1 VRELLRRLGP
11 RAGISFGLILV
22 VAAVVIV
29 ARLAGGDE
37 RPLPYRAGT
46 DATPTVVAT
55 VGDDGAV
62 APTPSAYADDAAARE
77 AASAFTT
84 AWLHRSAPAAEWLDG
99 LRPLA
104 TQRLITNLTGVDPM
118 DVPAVQAVGE
128 PVVLLRSDLYAQA
141 RVPIDAAAVLL
152 GMVKQ
157 GDRWLVDTLD
167 EDRG

>member
-11 RAGISFGLILV
+11 RAGISFGLIV
-22 VAAVVIV
+22 IVAAVVIV
-29 ARLAGGDE
+29 ARLAGGGE
-37 RPLPYRAGT
+37 RPLPSQAGVDT
-46 DATPTVVAT
+46 TPTVAAT

-62 APTPSAYADDAAARE
+62 APAPSAYADDAALRA
-77 AASAFTT
+77 AASAFTG
-84 AWLHRSAPAAEWLDG
+84 AWLQRSLSAAEWLDV

-104 TQRLITNLTGVDPM
+104 TQRLVDNLAGVDPL
-118 DVPAVQAVGE
+118 DVPVIEAAGQ
-128 PVVLLRSDLYAQA
+128 PVVLLRSDLYAQV

-167 EDRG
+167 QDRP